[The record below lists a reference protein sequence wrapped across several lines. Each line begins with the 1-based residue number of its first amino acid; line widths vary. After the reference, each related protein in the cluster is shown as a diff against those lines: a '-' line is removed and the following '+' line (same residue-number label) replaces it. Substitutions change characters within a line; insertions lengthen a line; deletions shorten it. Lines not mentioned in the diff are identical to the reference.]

1 MKGLP
6 SEDVSLSDGEIIIDA
21 ALLAVNL
28 GPSPEALK
36 AETRKGLVYSV
47 AETGADVYEG
57 RTRLTFRY
65 QSRARVVM
73 VEPDRRLVDGAAPV
87 QRRGPLTLLDLVRD
101 TS

>member
-36 AETRKGLVYSV
+36 AETRKGLVYNV

-57 RTRLTFRY
+57 RTRFTFRY
-65 QSRARVVM
+65 RSRARVVM
-73 VEPDRRLVDGAAPV
+73 VEPDRDGAAPV
-87 QRRGPLTLLDLVRD
+87 QRREPLTLLDLVRD